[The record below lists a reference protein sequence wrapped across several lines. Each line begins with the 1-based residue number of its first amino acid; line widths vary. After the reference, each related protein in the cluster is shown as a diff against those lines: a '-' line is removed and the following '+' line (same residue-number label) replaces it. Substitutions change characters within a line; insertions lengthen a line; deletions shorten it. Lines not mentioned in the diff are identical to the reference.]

1 MDRRE
6 FAGLLPALMAG
17 LALVPGSAE
26 AQGGGAAN
34 D

>member
-17 LALVPGSAE
+17 LALVPESAE
-26 AQGGGAAN
+26 AQSGGLAG